1 MKGYLFRE
9 NSMLKNYM
17 KIALRNFLK
26 HKGFSFINVFGL
38 AVGIA
43 CCLLILLFVVDELS
57 YDKYHEKADRIYR
70 AGLYGFISGHE
81 FHGVVTASPM
91 AKTLVEEYP
100 EVEAATRARNF
111 GFPVFRYDDKVF
123 SEEQVFWVDPGFFD
137 VFTVPFIQGDPKT
150 ALEKPE
156 TIVLTQSMAAKYFG
170 DEDPL
175 GKTINADRRRD
186 YLVTGIIEDV
196 PKNTHFHYDFLASL
210 STYSDSRSP
219 VWVSNNYYTYFVLRE
234 GTSPKAFE
242 NKMEELVKKYVAPQI
257 QAAAGIS
264 LEQFYE
270 SGGAY
275 SYFIQPMTDIHLRS
289 HLEFEV
295 EPNGDMSYVY
305 IFSIIALGILLV
317 ACINF
322 VNLATARSS
331 TRAREVGVR
340 KTLGSNR
347 PQLIRQFLAETTLT
361 SLLAVLAAL
370 LLVQLFLPIFNN
382 LIGKQVGIP
391 YLDNLFTI
399 PLLLGLVVLIGLL
412 AGLYPAFFLAAF
424 DPVAVLKTETP
435 GSLKKSNMRN
445 VLVVFQFTVSIVL
458 IVGTLV
464 VQRQLNY
471 IQNKNLGFNKEQ
483 VVIVK
488 KTDDLSD
495 KLKTFKQELLNNPNI
510 FSATNTNNLFGSN
523 FGNSAFRLAEE
534 TGEDTHLLWT
544 FFSDADFVK
553 TYQIEMAAGRYFEEG
568 READN
573 QAVVINETSARE
585 LGLEDPVGAQI
596 VALGNTQ
603 AQEQRLNI
611 IGVVKDFHFESLHTQ
626 IRPLIIGM
634 YGEGNI
640 GRFVSVR
647 IGPENIG
654 ATMGYIENTWKKF
667 ALNQA
672 FEREFLD
679 DYFGRVY
686 ENEQRTGRIFLYFS
700 ILAIFIAS
708 LGLFGLASF
717 VTTQRTKE
725 IGIRKVLGAS
735 ESQIVALLSTQFA
748 KWVLLGNLLAWPL
761 AYILMRT
768 WLRQFA
774 YRGGI
779 SILSFLGASAIVL
792 IFALITVSSQTLKAA
807 SANPASALKYE

>member
-1 MKGYLFRE
+1 
-9 NSMLKNYM
+9 MLKNYM
-17 KIALRNFLK
+17 KIALRNFFK

-70 AGLYGFISGHE
+70 AGLYGFIGGNE
-81 FHGVVTASPM
+81 FNGVVTASPM
-91 AKTLVEEYP
+91 AQTLVEEYP

-111 GFPVFRYDDKVF
+111 GFPVFRYADKVF
-123 SEEQVFWVDPGFFD
+123 SEERVFWVDPGFFD
-137 VFTVPFIQGDPKT
+137 VFTVPFIQGDQTT
-150 ALEKPE
+150 ALNEPLS
-156 TIVLTQSMAAKYFG
+156 IVLTHSMASKYFG
-170 DEDPL
+170 NEDPM
-175 GKTINADRRRD
+175 GKTINADQRRD
-186 YLVTGIIEDV
+186 YLVTGVVEDA
-196 PKNTHFHYDFLASL
+196 PKNTHFHYDFLAAL
-210 STYSDSRSP
+210 STYEDSRSQF
-219 VWVSNNYYTYFVLRE
+219 WVSNNYYTYFVLRE
-234 GTSPKAFE
+234 GTSPEAFE
-242 NKMEELVKKYVAPQI
+242 NKMEDLVKKYVAPQI

-270 SGGAY
+270 SGGEY

-295 EPNGDMSYVY
+295 EPNGDISYVY

-347 PQLIRQFLAETTLT
+347 PQLIRQFLAETILT

-382 LIGKQVGIP
+382 LTGKQVAIP
-391 YLDNLFTI
+391 YLDNVYTI
-399 PLLLGLVVLIGLL
+399 PLLVGLVVVIGLL
-412 AGLYPAFFLAAF
+412 AGLYPAFFVAAF

-483 VVIVK
+483 IVIVK

-495 KLKTFKQELLNNPNI
+495 RLRTFKQELLNNPNI
-510 FSATNTNNLFGSN
+510 LGATNTSTLFGSN

-534 TGEDTHLLWT
+534 SGEDTHLLWT
-544 FFSDADFVK
+544 FFSDADFVQ

-573 QAVVINETSARE
+573 QAVVINETAVRE
-585 LGLEDPVGAQI
+585 LGLEDPVDAQI

-626 IRPLIIGM
+626 IRPMIIAM
-634 YGEGNI
+634 YGEGNR

-647 IGPENIG
+647 IGPENIRE
-654 ATMGYIENTWKKF
+654 TMGFIENTWRKF
-667 ALNQA
+667 ALNQE
-672 FEREFLD
+672 FEFEFMD

-708 LGLFGLASF
+708 MGLFGLASF

-735 ESQIVALLSTQFA
+735 DSQIVALLSTQFA
-748 KWVLLGNLLAWPL
+748 KWVLLGNLLAWPI
-761 AYILMRT
+761 AYVLMRN

-779 SILSFLGASAIVL
+779 SIFSFLGASAIVL
-792 IFALITVSSQTLKAA
+792 IFALLTVSTQTLKAA
-807 SANPASALKYE
+807 SANPASSLKYE

>member
-1 MKGYLFRE
+1 MF
-9 NSMLKNYM
+9 KNYL

-70 AGLYGFISGHE
+70 AGLYGFIGGNE
-81 FHGVVTASPM
+81 FNGVVTASPM
-91 AKTLVEEYP
+91 AKTLADEYP

-111 GFPVFRYDDKVF
+111 GFPVFRYGDKVF
-123 SEEQVFWVDPGFFD
+123 SKEKVFWVDPGFFD
-137 VFTVPFIQGDPKT
+137 VFTVPFIQGDPET
-150 ALEKPE
+150 ALEKPV
-156 TIVLTQSMAAKYFG
+156 TIVLTQSMAKKYFG

-175 GKTINADRRRD
+175 GKTINSDQRRD
-186 YLVTGIIEDV
+186 YLVTGIVEDV
-196 PKNTHFHYDFLASL
+196 PKNSHFHYDFLASL
-210 STYSDSRSP
+210 STYPDSQSP
-219 VWVSNNYYTYFVLRE
+219 IWVSNNYYTYFVLRE
-234 GTSPKAFE
+234 GASPEAFDA
-242 NKMEELVKKYVAPQI
+242 KLGELVKKYVGPQI

-275 SYFIQPMTDIHLRS
+275 SFFIQSMTDIHLRS

-295 EPNGDMSYVY
+295 EPNGDISYVY

-322 VNLATARSS
+322 VNLSTARSS

-347 PQLIRQFLAETTLT
+347 PQLMRQFLAETILM
-361 SLLAVLAAL
+361 SLLAVLLAL
-370 LLVQLFLPIFNN
+370 LLVQLLLPVFNN
-382 LIGKQVGIP
+382 LTGKQVAIP
-391 YLDNLFTI
+391 YLDNIFTI
-399 PLLLGLVVLIGLL
+399 PLLLGLVVFIGLL
-412 AGLYPAFFLAAF
+412 AGLYPAFFLASF
-424 DPVAVLKTETP
+424 DPVAVLKTETA
-435 GSLKKSNMRN
+435 GSLKKSKMRN

-471 IQNKNLGFNKEQ
+471 IQNKDLGFNREQ
-483 VVIVK
+483 TVIIK

-495 KLKTFKQELLNNPNI
+495 KLKTFKQELLNNSNVLG
-510 FSATNTNNLFGSN
+510 ATNTGNLFGGT
-523 FGNSAFRLAEE
+523 FGNSAFRLAGESGEE
-534 TGEDTHLLWT
+534 THLLWT

-553 TYQIEMAAGRYFEEG
+553 TYQVDMAAGRFFEEG

-573 QAVVINETSARE
+573 QAVVINETAVRD

-596 VALGNTQ
+596 VALGNTRE
-603 AQEQRLNI
+603 QEQSLNI

-626 IRPLIIGM
+626 IRPMIIIL
-634 YGEGNI
+634 YGPQNR
-640 GRFVSVR
+640 GRFISVR
-647 IGPENIG
+647 IGPENTRE
-654 ATMGYIENTWKKF
+654 TMGFIKDTWKKF
-667 ALNQA
+667 ALNQD
-672 FEREFLD
+672 FEFEFMD
-679 DYFGRVY
+679 EYFSRVY
-686 ENEQRTGRIFLYFS
+686 EAEHRTGRIFLYFS

-725 IGIRKVLGAS
+725 IGIRKILGAS
-735 ESQIVALLSTQFA
+735 ESKIVVLLSTQFS
-748 KWVLLGNLLAWPL
+748 KWVLLGNLLAWPI
-761 AYILMRT
+761 AYLLMRN

-774 YRGGI
+774 YREGI
-779 SILSFLGASAIVL
+779 SVLSFLGASVIIL
-792 IFALITVSSQTLKAA
+792 IIALITVSSQTLKAA
-807 SANPASALKYE
+807 AANPAKSLKHE

>member
-1 MKGYLFRE
+1 
-9 NSMLKNYM
+9 MLKNHL
-17 KIALRNFLK
+17 KIALRNFFK
-26 HKGFSFINVFGL
+26 HRGFSFINVLGL

-57 YDKYHEKADRIYR
+57 YDKHHEKADRIYR
-70 AGLYGFISGHE
+70 VGMYGLISGNE

-91 AKTLVEEYP
+91 AQTLVEEYP

-111 GFPVFRYDDKVF
+111 GFPVFRHADKVF
-123 SEEQVFWVDPGFFD
+123 SEERVFWVDPGFFD
-137 VFTVPFIQGDPKT
+137 VFTVPFIQGDPTT
-150 ALEKPE
+150 ALNEPLS
-156 TIVLTQSMAAKYFG
+156 IVLTRSMASKYFG
-170 DEDPL
+170 NEDPM
-175 GKTINADRRRD
+175 GKIINADQRRD
-186 YLVTGIIEDV
+186 YRVTGVVEDA
-196 PKNTHFHYDFLASL
+196 PENTHFHYDFLASL
-210 STYSDSRSP
+210 STYRDSKSP
-219 VWVSNNYYTYFVLRE
+219 IWVSNNYYTYFVLRE
-234 GTSPKAFE
+234 GASAEAFE
-242 NKMEELVKKYVAPQI
+242 DKMEELVKKYVGPQI

-270 SGGAY
+270 SGGAW
-275 SYFIQPMTDIHLRS
+275 SYFIQPATDIHLHS
-289 HLEFEV
+289 HFEFEV
-295 EPNGDMSYVY
+295 EPNGDISYVY

-347 PQLIRQFLAETTLT
+347 PQLVRQFLAETILT

-382 LIGKQVGIP
+382 LTGKQVAIP
-391 YLDNLFTI
+391 YLDNVYTI
-399 PLLLGLVVLIGLL
+399 PLLVGLVLFIGLL
-412 AGLYPAFFLAAF
+412 AGLYPAFFLASF

-445 VLVVFQFTVSIVL
+445 VLVVFQYTVSIVL

-464 VQRQLNY
+464 VQKQLNY

-483 VVIVK
+483 IVIVK

-510 FSATNTNNLFGSN
+510 LGATNISTLFGSN
-523 FGNSAFRLAEE
+523 FGNSAFRLADESGEE
-534 TGEDTHLLWT
+534 THLLWT
-544 FFSDADFVK
+544 FFSDADFVE

-573 QAVVINETSARE
+573 QAVVINETAARD

-603 AQEQRLNI
+603 AQEQRVNI

-626 IRPLIIGM
+626 IRPMILIM
-634 YGEGNI
+634 YGPQNR
-640 GRFVSVR
+640 GRFVSIR
-647 IGPENIG
+647 TGSENIRE
-654 ATMGYIENTWKKF
+654 TMGFIENTWKKF

-672 FEREFLD
+672 FEFEFMD

-735 ESQIVALLSTQFA
+735 ESQIVTLLSTQFA
-748 KWVLLGNLLAWPL
+748 KWVLLGNLLAWPI
-761 AYILMRT
+761 AYILMRN

-774 YRGGI
+774 YRGEI

-792 IFALITVSSQTLKAA
+792 IIALFTVSSQTLKAA
-807 SANPASALKYE
+807 SANPANSLKYE

>member
-1 MKGYLFRE
+1 
-9 NSMLKNYM
+9 MLKNYF

-70 AGLYGFISGHE
+70 AGLHGFISGNE

-91 AKTLVEEYP
+91 AQTLVDEYP

-111 GFPVFRYDDKVF
+111 GFPVFRYEEKVF
-123 SEEQVFWVDPGFFD
+123 SEERVFWVDPGFFD
-137 VFTVPFIQGDPKT
+137 VFTVPFIQGDPST
-150 ALEKPE
+150 ALDEPL
-156 TIVLTQSMAAKYFG
+156 TIVLTRSMALKYFG
-170 DEDPL
+170 NEDPM
-175 GKTINADRRRD
+175 GKTIDADQRRD
-186 YLVTGIIEDV
+186 YQVTGVIEDV
-196 PKNTHFHYDFLASL
+196 PKNSHLHYDFLASL
-210 STYSDSRSP
+210 STYPDSRSP

-234 GTSPKAFE
+234 GASAEAFE
-242 NKMEELVKKYVAPQI
+242 DKMEDLVKKYVGPQI
-257 QAAAGIS
+257 QAATGIS
-264 LEQFYE
+264 LEQFYG
-270 SGGAY
+270 SGGEY

-295 EPNGDMSYVY
+295 EPNGDISYVY

-347 PQLIRQFLAETTLT
+347 RQLIRQFLAETILT

-370 LLVQLFLPIFNN
+370 LLVQLLLPVFNN
-382 LIGKQVGIP
+382 LTGKQVGIP
-391 YLDNLFTI
+391 YLDYVFTI
-399 PLLLGLVVLIGLL
+399 PLLLGLVIFVGFL
-412 AGLYPAFFLAAF
+412 AGLYPAFFLASF

-435 GSLKKSNMRN
+435 ASLKKSNMRN

-464 VQRQLNY
+464 VQKQLNY

-483 VVIVK
+483 IVIIK

-495 KLKTFKQELLNNPNI
+495 KLKTFKQDLLNNPNVYGV
-510 FSATNTNNLFGSN
+510 TNTGTLFGGN

-534 TGEDTHLLWT
+534 TGENTHLLWT
-544 FFSDADFVK
+544 FFSDPDFVK
-553 TYQIEMAAGRYFEEG
+553 TYEIDMAAGRYFEEG

-573 QAVVINETSARE
+573 QAVVINETAARD
-585 LGLEDPVGAQI
+585 LGLEDPVGTQI
-596 VALGNTQ
+596 VALGNTRD
-603 AQEQRLNI
+603 QEQSFSI
-611 IGVVKDFHFESLHTQ
+611 IGVVKDFHFESLHTP
-626 IRPLIIGM
+626 IRPMILIM
-634 YGEGNI
+634 YGPQNR
-640 GRFVSVR
+640 GRFISVR
-647 IGPENIG
+647 TGSENIRE
-654 ATMGYIENTWKKF
+654 TMVFIENTWKKF

-672 FEREFLD
+672 FEREFMD

-686 ENEQRTGRIFLYFS
+686 ENEQRTGRIFLYFAF
-700 ILAIFIAS
+700 LTIFIAS

-735 ESQIVALLSTQFA
+735 ESQIVTLLSTQFA
-748 KWVLLGNLLAWPL
+748 KWVLLGNFLAWPI
-761 AYILMRT
+761 AYILMRN
-768 WLRQFA
+768 WLQQFA

-792 IFALITVSSQTLKAA
+792 IIALFTVSSQTLKAA
-807 SANPASALKYE
+807 SANPANSLKYE

>member
-1 MKGYLFRE
+1 
-9 NSMLKNYM
+9 M
-17 KIALRNFLK
+17 KIALRNFFK

-70 AGLYGFISGHE
+70 AGLYGFIGGNE
-81 FHGVVTASPM
+81 FNGVVTASPM
-91 AKTLVEEYP
+91 AQTLVEEYP

-111 GFPVFRYDDKVF
+111 GFPVFRYADKVF
-123 SEEQVFWVDPGFFD
+123 SEERVFWVDPGFFD
-137 VFTVPFIQGDPKT
+137 VFTVPFIQGDQTT
-150 ALEKPE
+150 ALNEPLS
-156 TIVLTQSMAAKYFG
+156 IVLTHSMASKYFG
-170 DEDPL
+170 NEDPM
-175 GKTINADRRRD
+175 GKTINADQRRD
-186 YLVTGIIEDV
+186 YLVTGVVEDA
-196 PKNTHFHYDFLASL
+196 PKNTHFHYDFLAAL
-210 STYSDSRSP
+210 STYEDSRSQF
-219 VWVSNNYYTYFVLRE
+219 WVSNNYYTYFVLRE
-234 GTSPKAFE
+234 GTSPEAFE
-242 NKMEELVKKYVAPQI
+242 NKMEDLVKKYVAPQI

-270 SGGAY
+270 SGGEY

-295 EPNGDMSYVY
+295 EPNGDISYVY

-347 PQLIRQFLAETTLT
+347 PQLIRQFLAETILT

-382 LIGKQVGIP
+382 LTGKQVAIP
-391 YLDNLFTI
+391 YLDNVYTI
-399 PLLLGLVVLIGLL
+399 PLLVGLVVVIGLL
-412 AGLYPAFFLAAF
+412 AGLYPAFFVAAF

-483 VVIVK
+483 IVIVK

-495 KLKTFKQELLNNPNI
+495 RLRTFKQELLNNPNI
-510 FSATNTNNLFGSN
+510 LGATNTSTLFGSN

-534 TGEDTHLLWT
+534 SGEDTHLLWT
-544 FFSDADFVK
+544 FFSDADFVQ

-573 QAVVINETSARE
+573 QAVVINETAVRE
-585 LGLEDPVGAQI
+585 LGLEDPVDAQI

-626 IRPLIIGM
+626 IRPMIIAM
-634 YGEGNI
+634 YGEGNR

-647 IGPENIG
+647 IGPENIRE
-654 ATMGYIENTWKKF
+654 TMGFIENTWRKF
-667 ALNQA
+667 ALNQE
-672 FEREFLD
+672 FEFEFMD

-708 LGLFGLASF
+708 MGLFGLASF

-735 ESQIVALLSTQFA
+735 DSQIVALLSTQFA
-748 KWVLLGNLLAWPL
+748 KWVLLGNLLAWPI
-761 AYILMRT
+761 AYVLMRN

-779 SILSFLGASAIVL
+779 SIFSFLGASAIVL
-792 IFALITVSSQTLKAA
+792 IFALLTVSTQTLKAA
-807 SANPASALKYE
+807 SANPASSLKYE

>member
-1 MKGYLFRE
+1 
-9 NSMLKNYM
+9 MLKNYF

-26 HKGFSFINVFGL
+26 HKVFSFINVFGL

-43 CCLLILLFVVDELS
+43 CCLLILLFVFDELS

-70 AGLYGFISGHE
+70 AGLNGFISGNE
-81 FHGVVTASPM
+81 FNGVISATPM
-91 AKTLVEEYP
+91 AQTLVDEYP

-111 GFPVFRYDDKVF
+111 GFPVFRYEDKVF
-123 SEEQVFWVDPGFFD
+123 SEEKVFWVDPGFFD
-137 VFTVPFIQGDPKT
+137 VFTVPFIQGDPVT
-150 ALEKPE
+150 ALDKPE
-156 TIVLTQSMAAKYFG
+156 TIVLTQSMASKYFG

-175 GKTINADRRRD
+175 GKTINADRQRD
-186 YLVTGIIEDV
+186 YLVTGVIEDV
-196 PKNTHFHYDFLASL
+196 PRNTHFHYDFLASL
-210 STYSDSRSP
+210 STYPDSRSP
-219 VWVSNNYYTYFVLRE
+219 IWVSNNYYTYFVLRE
-234 GTSPKAFE
+234 GTSPEIFE
-242 NKMEELVKKYVAPQI
+242 AKLVELVKKYVGPQI

-264 LEQFYE
+264 LEQFFE
-270 SGGAY
+270 SGGAW
-275 SYFIQPMTDIHLRS
+275 SYFIQPVTDIHLRS
-289 HLEFEV
+289 HLEFEI
-295 EPNGDMSYVY
+295 EPNGDISYVY

-347 PQLIRQFLAETTLT
+347 PQLIRQFLAETIMM
-361 SLLAVLAAL
+361 SLLAVLLAL
-370 LLVQLFLPIFNN
+370 LLVQLFLPVFNN
-382 LIGKQVGIP
+382 LTGKQVAIP
-391 YLDNLFTI
+391 YLDNMFTI
-399 PLLLGLVVLIGLL
+399 PFLLGLAVFIGML
-412 AGLYPAFFLAAF
+412 AGLYPAFFLASF

-435 GSLKKSNMRN
+435 GSLKKSMMRN

-471 IQNKNLGFNKEQ
+471 IQNKDLGFNKEQ
-483 VVIVK
+483 TVIVK

-495 KLKTFKQELLNNPNI
+495 NLKTFKQALLSNANV
-510 FSATNTNNLFGSN
+510 FAATNTGTLFGGT

-544 FFSDADFVK
+544 FYSDADFVK
-553 TYQIEMAAGRYFEEG
+553 TYQIDMAAGRFFEEG

-573 QAVVINETSARE
+573 QAVVINETAVRD

-596 VALGNTQ
+596 VALGNTRE
-603 AQEQRLNI
+603 QEQHANI

-626 IRPLIIGM
+626 IRPMIIIL
-634 YGEGNI
+634 YGPQNR
-640 GRFVSVR
+640 GRFLSVR

-654 ATMGYIENTWKKF
+654 ETMGFIENTWKRF
-667 ALNQA
+667 ALDQT
-672 FEREFLD
+672 FESEFID
-679 DYFGRVY
+679 DYFGRIY
-686 ENEQRTGRIFLYFS
+686 ESEHRTGRIFLYFS

-717 VTTQRTKE
+717 VTAQRTKE
-725 IGIRKVLGAS
+725 IGIRKILGAT
-735 ESQIVALLSTQFA
+735 ESQIVTLLSTQFT
-748 KWVLLGNLLAWPL
+748 KWVLLGNLLAWPA
-761 AYILMRT
+761 AYLLMRN

-774 YRGGI
+774 YREGI
-779 SILSFLGASAIVL
+779 SVLSFLGASVIVL

-807 SANPASALKYE
+807 SANPANSLKYE

>member
-1 MKGYLFRE
+1 MF
-9 NSMLKNYM
+9 KNYL

-57 YDKYHEKADRIYR
+57 YDRYHEKSDRIYR
-70 AGLYGFISGHE
+70 AGLFGFISGNE
-81 FHGVVTASPM
+81 FHGVVTAAPM
-91 AKTLVEEYP
+91 AQTLVDEYP

-111 GFPVFRYDDKVF
+111 GFPVFRYEDKVF
-123 SEEQVFWVDPGFFD
+123 SEEKVFWVDPSFFD
-137 VFTVPFIQGDPKT
+137 VFTVTFIQGDPKT
-150 ALEKPE
+150 ALDNPV
-156 TIVLTQSMAAKYFG
+156 TIVLTRSMAKKYFG
-170 DEDPL
+170 EEDPL
-175 GKTINADRRRD
+175 GKTINADQRRD
-186 YLVTGIIEDV
+186 YLVTGVVEDV
-196 PKNTHFHYDFLASL
+196 PKNSHFHYDFLASL
-210 STYSDSRSP
+210 STYPDSQSP

-234 GTSPKAFE
+234 GASPEEFE
-242 NKMEELVKKYVAPQI
+242 VKLGELVKKYVGPQI

-295 EPNGDMSYVY
+295 EPNGDISYVY

-322 VNLATARSS
+322 VNLSTARSS
-331 TRAREVGVR
+331 TRAREVGIR

-347 PQLIRQFLAETTLT
+347 PQLIRQFLAETIML
-361 SLLAVLAAL
+361 SLLAVLLAL
-370 LLVQLFLPIFNN
+370 LLVQILLPVFNN
-382 LIGKQVGIP
+382 LTGKQVAIP
-391 YLDNLFTI
+391 YLDNVFTI
-399 PLLLGLVVLIGLL
+399 PLLLGLVVFIGLL
-412 AGLYPAFFLAAF
+412 SGLYPAFFLASF
-424 DPVAVLKTETP
+424 DPVAVLKTETA
-435 GSLKKSNMRN
+435 GSLKKSKMRN
-445 VLVVFQFTVSIVL
+445 VLVIFQFTVSIVL

-471 IQNKNLGFNKEQ
+471 IQNKDLGFNKEQ
-483 VVIVK
+483 TVIIK

-495 KLKTFKQELLNNPNI
+495 KLKTFKQELLNN
-510 FSATNTNNLFGSN
+510 SSVLGATNTGNLIGGT
-523 FGNSAFRLAEE
+523 FGNSAFRLAGESGEE
-534 TGEDTHLLWT
+534 TYLLWT

-553 TYQIEMAAGRYFEEG
+553 TYQMDMAAGRYFEEG

-573 QAVVINETSARE
+573 QAVVINETAVRN

-596 VALGNTQ
+596 VALGNTRE
-603 AQEQRLNI
+603 QEQSRNI

-626 IRPLIIGM
+626 IRPMIIIM
-634 YGEGNI
+634 YGPQNR
-640 GRFVSVR
+640 GRFLSVR
-647 IGPENIG
+647 IGPENTRETIG
-654 ATMGYIENTWKKF
+654 FIENTWKKF

-672 FEREFLD
+672 FEFEFMD

-686 ENEQRTGRIFLYFS
+686 EAEHRTGQIFLYFS

-717 VTTQRTKE
+717 VTAQRTKE
-725 IGIRKVLGAS
+725 IGIRKILGAS
-735 ESQIVALLSTQFA
+735 ESQIVVLLSTQFT
-748 KWVLLGNLLAWPL
+748 KWILLGNILAWPT
-761 AYILMRT
+761 AYLLMRN
-768 WLRQFA
+768 WLHQFA
-774 YRGGI
+774 YREGI
-779 SILSFLGASAIVL
+779 SILSFLGASLIVL

-807 SANPASALKYE
+807 SANPAKSLKHE

>member
-1 MKGYLFRE
+1 MF
-9 NSMLKNYM
+9 KNYL

-57 YDKYHEKADRIYR
+57 YDRYHEKSDRIYR
-70 AGLYGFISGHE
+70 AGLFGFISGNE
-81 FHGVVTASPM
+81 FHGVVTAAPM
-91 AKTLVEEYP
+91 AQTLVDEYP

-111 GFPVFRYDDKVF
+111 GFPVFRYEDKVF
-123 SEEQVFWVDPGFFD
+123 SEEKVFWVDPSFFD
-137 VFTVPFIQGDPKT
+137 VFTVTFIQGDPKT
-150 ALEKPE
+150 ALDNPV
-156 TIVLTQSMAAKYFG
+156 TIVLTRSMAKKYFG
-170 DEDPL
+170 EEDPL
-175 GKTINADRRRD
+175 GKTINADQRRD
-186 YLVTGIIEDV
+186 YLVTGVVEDV
-196 PKNTHFHYDFLASL
+196 PKNSHFHYDFLASL
-210 STYSDSRSP
+210 STYPDSQSP

-234 GTSPKAFE
+234 GASPEEFE
-242 NKMEELVKKYVAPQI
+242 VKLGELVKKYVGPQI

-295 EPNGDMSYVY
+295 EPNGDISYVY

-322 VNLATARSS
+322 VNLSTARSS
-331 TRAREVGVR
+331 TRAREVGIR

-347 PQLIRQFLAETTLT
+347 LQLIRQFLAETIML
-361 SLLAVLAAL
+361 SLLAVLLAL
-370 LLVQLFLPIFNN
+370 LLVQILLPVFNN
-382 LIGKQVGIP
+382 LTGKQVAIP
-391 YLDNLFTI
+391 YLDNVFTI
-399 PLLLGLVVLIGLL
+399 PLLLGLVVFIGLL
-412 AGLYPAFFLAAF
+412 SGLYPAFFLASF
-424 DPVAVLKTETP
+424 DPVAVLKTETA
-435 GSLKKSNMRN
+435 GSLKKSKMRN
-445 VLVVFQFTVSIVL
+445 VLVIFQFTVSIVL

-471 IQNKNLGFNKEQ
+471 IQNKDLGFNKEQ
-483 VVIVK
+483 TVIIK

-495 KLKTFKQELLNNPNI
+495 KLKTFKQELLNN
-510 FSATNTNNLFGSN
+510 SSVLGATNTGNLIGGT
-523 FGNSAFRLAEE
+523 FGNSAFRLAGESGEE
-534 TGEDTHLLWT
+534 TYLLWT

-553 TYQIEMAAGRYFEEG
+553 TYQMDMAAGRYFEEG

-573 QAVVINETSARE
+573 QAVVINETAVRN

-596 VALGNTQ
+596 VALGNTRE
-603 AQEQRLNI
+603 QEQSRNI

-626 IRPLIIGM
+626 IRPMIIIM
-634 YGEGNI
+634 YGPQNR
-640 GRFVSVR
+640 GRFLSVR
-647 IGPENIG
+647 IGPENTRETIG
-654 ATMGYIENTWKKF
+654 FIENTWKKF

-672 FEREFLD
+672 FEFEFMD

-686 ENEQRTGRIFLYFS
+686 EAEHRTGQIFLYFS

-717 VTTQRTKE
+717 VTAQRTKE
-725 IGIRKVLGAS
+725 IGIRKILGAS
-735 ESQIVALLSTQFA
+735 ESQIVVLLSTQFT
-748 KWVLLGNLLAWPL
+748 KWILLGNILAWPT
-761 AYILMRT
+761 AYLLMRN
-768 WLRQFA
+768 WLHQFA
-774 YRGGI
+774 YREGI
-779 SILSFLGASAIVL
+779 SILSFLGASLIVL

-807 SANPASALKYE
+807 SANPAKSLKHE